1 MPFDWNWN
9 RDTSPF
15 LDDGGVPP
23 ARFALRQVDDDT
35 FELLEPF
42 KFDWK
47 LKGQVLEVSSNL
59 IGHTDLASIP
69 TFLGWFARRHGR
81 HTPAALL
88 HDQLIT
94 TDESKLPANQQM
106 PATEAD
112 LLFREALLACGV
124 PVVKSW
130 LLWTGVT
137 LGTRF
142 KMRPWGRVG
151 IVVWIIAALAGS
163 AALIYGLVANLPL
176 LVVLAL
182 IAPIPFALLWGQ
194 QLRAGLIAGYAF
206 WVVVLGS
213 LPAWLAYQVYRATE
227 YIARFML
234 RSRRAPQDLPPPP
247 PAFSKR

>member
-1 MPFDWNWN
+1 MPFRWDA
-9 RDTSPF
+9 DTAPF
-15 LDDGGVPP
+15 LDDHGHPP
-23 ARFALRQVDDDT
+23 ARFVLRQVDDDT

-47 LKGQVLEVSSNL
+47 LKGDVLEVRSDL

-94 TDESKLPANQQM
+94 TDESKLPADQRM
-106 PATEAD
+106 SATEAN
-112 LLFREALLACGV
+112 LLFREALLACDV
-124 PVVKSW
+124 PMVKSW

-142 KMRPWGRVG
+142 GLRPWARIG
-151 IVVWIIAALAGS
+151 IVVWFIAALAGT
-163 AALIYGLVANLPL
+163 AAFIYGLVGNLPL
-176 LVVLAL
+176 LLALAL

-194 QLRAGLIAGYAF
+194 QFPAGLIAGYAF
-206 WVVVLGS
+206 WLVVLGS
-213 LPAWLAYQVYRATE
+213 LPAWLAYQVYRAVE
-227 YIARFML
+227 DIARFVL
-234 RSRRAPQDLPPPP
+234 RFRFPHAERLPRPA
-247 PAFSKR
+247 AFSKR

>member
-1 MPFDWNWN
+1 MTFDWNRN
-9 RDTSPF
+9 TSPF
-15 LDDGGVPP
+15 LGDHGDPP

-42 KFDWK
+42 KFNWE
-47 LKGQVLEVSSNL
+47 LKGEVLEVRSDL

-94 TDESKLPANQQM
+94 TDESKLPASQRM
-106 PATEAD
+106 SHTEAD
-112 LLFREALLACGV
+112 LLFREALLACDV

-130 LLWTGVT
+130 LMWTGVT

-142 KMRPWGRVG
+142 GLRPLGTIGV
-151 IVVWIIAALAGS
+151 VVWFIAALAGT
-163 AALIYGLVANLPL
+163 AALIYGLVASLPL
-176 LVVLAL
+176 LVALAL

-194 QLRAGLIAGYAF
+194 QFRAGLIAGYAF
-206 WVVVLGS
+206 WLVVLGS
-213 LPAWLAYQVYRATE
+213 LPAWLAYQVYRAIE
-227 YIARFML
+227 DIARFVL
-234 RSRRAPQDLPPPP
+234 RFRFPRAERLPRPA
-247 PAFSKR
+247 AFSKR